1 MMEVDGILA
10 HIHSSSVFYS
20 PPTHILLPSINFPS
34 CFHSFWFGLVLTLQ
48 PTDFNPSSLQGHG
61 YEAVHWSRTIH
72 RPPYLRRGLIL
83 NPELIDLN
91 RLASQRLRGPGD
103 QLVFHTAPRL
113 LIPPII

>member
-1 MMEVDGILA
+1 M
-10 HIHSSSVFYS
+10 
-20 PPTHILLPSINFPS
+20 
-34 CFHSFWFGLVLTLQ
+34 
-48 PTDFNPSSLQGHG
+48 
-61 YEAVHWSRTIH
+61 IH
-72 RPPYLRRGLIL
+72 RPPYLRLGLIL